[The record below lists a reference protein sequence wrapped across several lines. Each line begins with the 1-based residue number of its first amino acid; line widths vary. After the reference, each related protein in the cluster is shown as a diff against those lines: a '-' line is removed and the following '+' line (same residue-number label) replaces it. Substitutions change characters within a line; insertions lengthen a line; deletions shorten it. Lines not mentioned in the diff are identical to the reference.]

1 MKIRK
6 MLSVAVCVFE
16 CLKFRQIFV
25 RIRLG
30 TCSEPIKLSPLELL
44 QDTFER
50 GMEIHAKM
58 TMFAE
63 GCHGHLSK
71 QLFDRF
77 DLRKNCQPMTYAIG
91 IKEVSFC
98 NIF

>member
-1 MKIRK
+1 MAYDF
-6 MLSVAVCVFE
+6 S
-16 CLKFRQIFV
+16 RQH
-25 RIRLG
+25 
-30 TCSEPIKLSPLELL
+30 L

-63 GCHGHLSK
+63 GCHGHLYK
-71 QLFDRF
+71 QLFDKF

-91 IKEVSFC
+91 IKEVSFDKLIC
-98 NIF
+98 ANFFFLWIV

>member
-1 MKIRK
+1 MQV
-6 MLSVAVCVFE
+6 LS
-16 CLKFRQIFV
+16 
-25 RIRLG
+25 
-30 TCSEPIKLSPLELL
+30 

-50 GMEIHAKM
+50 GMEIHAKL

-71 QLFDRF
+71 QLFEKL

-91 IKEVSFC
+91 IKEVQLY
-98 NIF
+98 II

>member
-1 MKIRK
+1 MFKRTSYICDVST
-6 MLSVAVCVFE
+6 SV
-16 CLKFRQIFV
+16 
-25 RIRLG
+25 
-30 TCSEPIKLSPLELL
+30 

-71 QLFDRF
+71 QLFETF

-91 IKEVSFC
+91 IKEVGFLNSVHILRLYEMFIC
-98 NIF
+98 TVNN